1 MLARLTHK
9 GAIMEQP
16 PKTDN
21 EKDVG
26 EINSATVL
34 LGRLIWMMVGPVM
47 LVYVTY
53 SIISSGEG
61 WLTPWDFAYAVIALL
76 MLGGRWI
83 EQRSGAAM
91 TVMGNR
97 STPEHF
103 ARYVRILL
111 PAAIG
116 AWIIANVVG
125 NHLLT

>member
-1 MLARLTHK
+1 MKSEDRPD
-9 GAIMEQP
+9 Q
-16 PKTDN
+16 

-26 EINSATVL
+26 EVSSATVL
-34 LGRLIWMMVGPVM
+34 LGRLTWMMVGPV
-47 LVYVTY
+47 LLAYLTY
-53 SIISSGEG
+53 SIITSGSG
-61 WLTPWDFAYAVIALL
+61 WLTPLDFAYAAIALL

-97 STPEHF
+97 STNEHF

-111 PAAIG
+111 PTAIG
-116 AWIIANVVG
+116 AWIAANVVG